1 MACPLPPWVSDRCV
15 VPSMGKQAP
24 LSWHTPLRQIQM
36 TSLRSG
42 GSSLMLQ
49 RTWTPKSNVPRVAVC
64 CFQLTTAK
72 WDPVDGSNPA
82 RPGMLKTIECPQY
95 EYGMGWISC
104 DWHELLQVSVFWN
117 MPLRKQAMLAKLVE
131 TDGIFARRDQW
142 LLSTTRELEARM
154 SSLKFSVVGT
164 HHLPRVRLSN
174 CRKCQVW
181 CEKLRSLKEW
191 GEVENVEYV
200 DFDIFKPIASSNST
214 CGTQFMAWSTWNW
227 MNVWEALM
235 NPTRS
240 WTPFFQCS
248 LKFASFCH
256 PAKSEFGA
264 MVNTDCQARGGYESR
279 ICSWHQTK
287 AQGREICRQLVGKD
301 RQLWSWPT
309 NYSLEPGLDPP
320 FRDFVV
326 SVHCQLS
333 PCPLGLA
340 PVQLFIWTDLAG
352 GPCHQHFY
360 WSTTPYRRLWHPWL
374 ERWWLFGGCCVNSD
388 CLGVVQRLQWN

>member
-1 MACPLPPWVSDRCV
+1 
-15 VPSMGKQAP
+15 
-24 LSWHTPLRQIQM
+24 
-36 TSLRSG
+36 
-42 GSSLMLQ
+42 
-49 RTWTPKSNVPRVAVC
+49 
-64 CFQLTTAK
+64 
-72 WDPVDGSNPA
+72 
-82 RPGMLKTIECPQY
+82 
-95 EYGMGWISC
+95 
-104 DWHELLQVSVFWN
+104 
-117 MPLRKQAMLAKLVE
+117 
-131 TDGIFARRDQW
+131 
-142 LLSTTRELEARM
+142 
-154 SSLKFSVVGT
+154 
-164 HHLPRVRLSN
+164 
-174 CRKCQVW
+174 
-181 CEKLRSLKEW
+181 
-191 GEVENVEYV
+191 
-200 DFDIFKPIASSNST
+200 
-214 CGTQFMAWSTWNW
+214 
-227 MNVWEALM
+227 
-235 NPTRS
+235 
-240 WTPFFQCS
+240 
-248 LKFASFCH
+248 
-256 PAKSEFGA
+256 

-388 CLGVVQRLQWN
+388 CLGVVTSFSNRVDPCPKAVRTTCAISSKGTWSGPLKRGVCRPLEIGEWIAPAIDSIKSPSHCRTFVIFSLALAYVLARLMMFFFFFSDASMNMLFRQWPLAISMCEADRVDKKHFLQKNFYSVPCQ